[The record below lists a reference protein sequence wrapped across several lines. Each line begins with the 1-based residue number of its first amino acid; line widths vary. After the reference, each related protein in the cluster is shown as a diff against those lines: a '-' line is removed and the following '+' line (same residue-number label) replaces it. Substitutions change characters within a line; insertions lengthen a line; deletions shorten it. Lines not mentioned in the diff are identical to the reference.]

1 MASYSQ
7 TGIYILDSSNA
18 TDISNG
24 GSFTTNG
31 GVSIGKDIYIGGNL
45 NMSGESASFAD
56 NVILLNSNPSELVDT
71 GIVIKRYNSDYSSI
85 IYSESLNEF
94 QFGYCTENINKNA
107 IINEFIPIRVGG
119 INIEGGGLFVS
130 NITATNLYINNSLSS
145 NLFNST
151 NSTIKSI
158 YSTSISSGSL
168 NVTNSKFTNT
178 TTNTLITTFIS
189 SGSLN
194 SINSNLTN
202 VTTNTLVATNSSFTL
217 INSTNS
223 ILTNVT
229 IKSIYAT
236 GISSGS
242 LNVTNF
248 NSTNITTNTLIAT
261 FISSGSLNSINSNLT
276 NITTNTL
283 IATNSSFTL
292 INSTNS
298 ILTNSTIKS
307 IYATCISSG
316 SLNVTNSNFTNITTA
331 SFNTNSLLSSTIKVT
346 GTTSSLLTQNGI
358 YSGIYTDGYSFLQM
372 SSNITSGSH
381 ILFSTIG
388 YNSFGKIRYN
398 NNNNNMNI
406 TTNGIERFSFVSNG
420 DFITAGDISSFNCLS
435 DCNLRQNVTD
445 INTITAKD
453 IIKSLKPIKFNWRN
467 DIFNESK
474 RGLSDI
480 GFNAQDIENL
490 IPEAVSEYKEINSG
504 NVYKNIKHE
513 RLLPYI
519 VSSIQNVLTRIESLE
534 TSVASIKQKLN
545 M

>member
-1 MASYSQ
+1 M
-7 TGIYILDSSNA
+7 
-18 TDISNG
+18 
-24 GSFTTNG
+24 
-31 GVSIGKDIYIGGNL
+31 
-45 NMSGESASFAD
+45 
-56 NVILLNSNPSELVDT
+56 
-71 GIVIKRYNSDYSSI
+71 
-85 IYSESLNEF
+85 
-94 QFGYCTENINKNA
+94 
-107 IINEFIPIRVGG
+107 
-119 INIEGGGLFVS
+119 
-130 NITATNLYINNSLSS
+130 
-145 NLFNST
+145 
-151 NSTIKSI
+151 
-158 YSTSISSGSL
+158 
-168 NVTNSKFTNT
+168 
-178 TTNTLITTFIS
+178 
-189 SGSLN
+189 
-194 SINSNLTN
+194 
-202 VTTNTLVATNSSFTL
+202 
-217 INSTNS
+217 
-223 ILTNVT
+223 
-229 IKSIYAT
+229 
-236 GISSGS
+236 
-242 LNVTNF
+242 
-248 NSTNITTNTLIAT
+248 
-261 FISSGSLNSINSNLT
+261 
-276 NITTNTL
+276 
-283 IATNSSFTL
+283 
-292 INSTNS
+292 
-298 ILTNSTIKS
+298 TNSTIKS

-406 TTNGIERFSFVSNG
+406 TTNGIERFSFASNG

-474 RGLSDI
+474 RGLSDV

-534 TSVASIKQKLN
+534 TSVTSIKQKLN

>member
-1 MASYSQ
+1 
-7 TGIYILDSSNA
+7 
-18 TDISNG
+18 
-24 GSFTTNG
+24 
-31 GVSIGKDIYIGGNL
+31 
-45 NMSGESASFAD
+45 
-56 NVILLNSNPSELVDT
+56 
-71 GIVIKRYNSDYSSI
+71 
-85 IYSESLNEF
+85 
-94 QFGYCTENINKNA
+94 
-107 IINEFIPIRVGG
+107 
-119 INIEGGGLFVS
+119 
-130 NITATNLYINNSLSS
+130 
-145 NLFNST
+145 
-151 NSTIKSI
+151 
-158 YSTSISSGSL
+158 
-168 NVTNSKFTNT
+168 
-178 TTNTLITTFIS
+178 
-189 SGSLN
+189 
-194 SINSNLTN
+194 
-202 VTTNTLVATNSSFTL
+202 
-217 INSTNS
+217 
-223 ILTNVT
+223 
-229 IKSIYAT
+229 
-236 GISSGS
+236 
-242 LNVTNF
+242 
-248 NSTNITTNTLIAT
+248 
-261 FISSGSLNSINSNLT
+261 
-276 NITTNTL
+276 
-283 IATNSSFTL
+283 
-292 INSTNS
+292 
-298 ILTNSTIKS
+298 LTNSTIKS

>member
-194 SINSNLTN
+194 SINS
-202 VTTNTLVATNSSFTL
+202 
-217 INSTNS
+217 
-223 ILTNVT
+223 ILTNST

-242 LNVTNF
+242 LNSINSNLTNV
-248 NSTNITTNTLIAT
+248 TTNTLITT

-406 TTNGIERFSFVSNG
+406 TTNGIERFSFASNG

-474 RGLSDI
+474 RGLSDV

-534 TSVASIKQKLN
+534 TSVTSIKQKLN